1 MYISKRKS
9 DYSQS
14 LGEGENGG
22 RDFKELFYTIVGAR
36 KFEICMAGYQAR
48 NSCNS

>member
-22 RDFKELFYTIVGAR
+22 REFKESACVVVKVGMS
-36 KFEICMAGYQAR
+36 KM
-48 NSCNS
+48 

>member
-22 RDFKELFYTIVGAR
+22 RDFKELAYVVVKVG
-36 KFEICMAGYQAR
+36 KSKM
-48 NSCNS
+48 